1 MFQHILV
8 AIDGS
13 KISDN
18 ALKTAIEE
26 ARVWKAQIHV
36 VYVVETGLF
45 SSLPMDN
52 TWEIMYSML
61 EKEGKNALEAA
72 KEMADQTGVKM
83 ETSMRQGHAGNEILK
98 AIAELPIDLVV
109 MGSHGKSEVDR
120 ILLGSVSLIHR
131 IELSKNRHGGATIE
145 SMKVADFMTTEVVS
159 VEIPG
164 NRDDVLKILKRT
176 GISGVPVLKE
186 GKLVG
191 IITRKDLLRKA
202 DETQLGLLM
211 TRNPATVTPDT
222 PAEEA
227 ARILIEKNVRRLP
240 VIEDEK
246 LVGLLS
252 VADLVHAIAQMRI
265 KDEIKPYYV
274 SQTFALWEETPLPL
288 VGRIMEISGFE
299 AIPILDAESKLQ
311 GIISERDLIR
321 HSSIEDTVE
330 VSDFSNG
337 TDDDEWTWESI
348 RDMHT
353 ISYGISKIQLPDKA
367 VKTAMVSNVI
377 SVPLNAEVSECAL
390 KMKRGRVDQLPV
402 VNGDKK
408 LVAMLFDRD
417 LIRAMCRSPEQ

>member
-1 MFQHILV
+1 
-8 AIDGS
+8 
-13 KISDN
+13 
-18 ALKTAIEE
+18 
-26 ARVWKAQIHV
+26 
-36 VYVVETGLF
+36 
-45 SSLPMDN
+45 
-52 TWEIMYSML
+52 
-61 EKEGKNALEAA
+61 
-72 KEMADQTGVKM
+72 
-83 ETSMRQGHAGNEILK
+83 
-98 AIAELPIDLVV
+98 
-109 MGSHGKSEVDR
+109 
-120 ILLGSVSLIHR
+120 
-131 IELSKNRHGGATIE
+131 
-145 SMKVADFMTTEVVS
+145 MKVADFMTTEVVS

-288 VGRIMEISGFE
+288 VGRIMEISGLE
-299 AIPILDAESKLQ
+299 SNPILDAESKLQ

-353 ISYGISKIQLPDKA
+353 ISYGISKIQLPDRA

>member
-1 MFQHILV
+1 M
-8 AIDGS
+8 
-13 KISDN
+13 
-18 ALKTAIEE
+18 T
-26 ARVWKAQIHV
+26 
-36 VYVVETGLF
+36 
-45 SSLPMDN
+45 
-52 TWEIMYSML
+52 
-61 EKEGKNALEAA
+61 
-72 KEMADQTGVKM
+72 
-83 ETSMRQGHAGNEILK
+83 
-98 AIAELPIDLVV
+98 
-109 MGSHGKSEVDR
+109 
-120 ILLGSVSLIHR
+120 
-131 IELSKNRHGGATIE
+131 
-145 SMKVADFMTTEVVS
+145 VADYMTTEVVR

-191 IITRKDLLRKA
+191 IITRKDLLRKS

-211 TRNPATVTPDT
+211 ARDPITVSPD
-222 PAEEA
+222 ASIQEA
-227 ARILIEKNVRRLP
+227 ARLLIDHNVRRLP
-240 VIEDEK
+240 VVEEST
-246 LVGLLS
+246 LVGLIS
-252 VADLVHAIAQMRI
+252 VADLIHALAQMRI
-265 KDEIKPYYV
+265 KEEIKDQYI
-274 SQTFALWEETPLPL
+274 SQTYALWEETPLPL
-288 VGRIMEISGFE
+288 VARIMEISGFE

-321 HSSIEDTVE
+321 HSSIEDMVE

-353 ISYGISKIQLPDKA
+353 ISYGISRIQLPERP
-367 VKTAMVSNVI
+367 VKSAMITNVI

-417 LIRAMCRSPEQ
+417 LITALCSQPFQ